1 MPHINKQRPNTRL
14 QIIQLAANSFIEKGY
29 TKTSTKK
36 IAEILDLSPGNITF
50 YFPTK
55 DHLLAVVVDELFDFQ
70 QMVLEKAANEG
81 KTSLLAY
88 CLELATI
95 AAICEEDE
103 AARDFFVS
111 AYASELTLELIREN
125 DTEKTKKVFAEFHPD
140 WSDEQW
146 EATENIVSGIEYAT
160 LVTREEKTPLPIQIE
175 NALNSIMLLYGVP
188 DELRKIKIDKV
199 LNMDYRA
206 ISRGLISDFREY
218 IKTINEDNLKKAI
231 REKNKKKKK

>member
-125 DTEKTKKVFAEFHPD
+125 DTEKTKKVFAEFHSD